1 MPALTPPDKRGT
13 KPALIFFYRL
23 SHRNSLSFRPLRL
36 HLSAH
41 PSLPHPVPVSKPRI
55 LIVTPEITYLP
66 DGMGN
71 MAQRMHAKAG
81 GLADVSASL
90 VSALFQLGADVHVAL
105 PNYRQMFNT
114 DVFEIFSH
122 ELETMRKALPEERI
136 HLAEDRIFYYR
147 DSVYSSYGGENP
159 RIALAFQREVLNNI
173 IPRVRPDL
181 IHCNDWMT
189 GLIPAAARRFR
200 IPTLFTVHN
209 IHTEKMTLEG
219 IESSGID
226 AAQFWNHLF
235 FSTNPWN
242 YETARSR
249 APVDLLA
256 SGIFAAHYI
265 NSVSPSFLDEVADG
279 QHPFVPDA
287 VRWEIKNKRDAGC
300 AVGILNAPDESYN
313 PSTDEALPVKYN
325 ADNFLEGKHAA
336 KRLLQEKTGLRRD
349 ENAPL
354 LFWPSRLDPVQK
366 GPQLL
371 TEILYQT
378 LMDYEGEN
386 LQLAVVA
393 NGEFQ
398 RHFHDIVRHHA
409 LHKRVTVCNFNESLS
424 RIAYAASDFT
434 LMPSRFEPCGLP
446 QMVAPIY
453 GSLTIAHNTGGL
465 RDTVHHL
472 NGDASHGNG
481 FLFDN
486 FDACGLRWGIDR
498 ALDFYMRPAAEKQIV
513 IDRVMR
519 ESLQQ
524 FNHAET
530 ARRYFEIY
538 EAMLQRPLLV
548 EDEPAESAPAPVPKP
563 RARAR
568 ARNGKKAKV

>member
-1 MPALTPPDKRGT
+1 M
-13 KPALIFFYRL
+13 
-23 SHRNSLSFRPLRL
+23 
-36 HLSAH
+36 
-41 PSLPHPVPVSKPRI
+41 SKPRI

-105 PNYRQMFNT
+105 PNYRQMFHT
-114 DVFEIFSH
+114 DVFEIFSQ
-122 ELETMRKALPEERI
+122 ELETMRRALPEERI

-189 GLIPAAARRFR
+189 GLIPAAARRFH
-200 IPTLFTVHN
+200 IPCLFTVHN

-226 AAQFWNHLF
+226 AAQFWNQLF
-235 FSTNPWN
+235 YSANPVN
-242 YETARSR
+242 YETARPHT
-249 APVDLLA
+249 PVDLLA

-265 NSVSPSFLDEVADG
+265 NTVSPSFLDEVADG
-279 QHPFVPDA
+279 QHHFVPDA
-287 VRWEIKNKRDAGC
+287 VRGEIKNKRDAGC
-300 AVGILNAPDESYN
+300 AVGILNAPDDSYN
-313 PSTDEALPVKYN
+313 PRTDPAIPLAYTSK
-325 ADNFLEGKHAA
+325 NFAEGKRAA
-336 KRLLQEKTGLRRD
+336 KRLLQEKVGLRRD

-378 LMDYEGEN
+378 LSHYADDN
-386 LQLAVVA
+386 LQLVVVA
-393 NGEFQ
+393 NGEYQ

-409 LHKRVTVCNFNESLS
+409 LQNRVAVCNFNENLS
-424 RIAYAASDFT
+424 RLAYAASDFT

-465 RDTVHHL
+465 RDTVHPL
-472 NGDASHGNG
+472 SPDGTSGNG
-481 FLFDN
+481 FLFDY
-486 FDACGLRWGIDR
+486 FDAAGLRWAIDR
-498 ALDFYMRPAAEKQIV
+498 AMAFFRRPPIQRHATLA
-513 IDRVMR
+513 RVMD
-519 ESLQQ
+519 ESLRQ

-538 EAMLQRPLLV
+538 EAMLHRPLLV
-548 EDEPAESAPAPVPKP
+548 DDQTPEAPPARSHPRRGHSRKKVPL
-563 RARAR
+563 
-568 ARNGKKAKV
+568 